1 MLRINDLKNF
11 IEISNFKSLK
21 QTATKLEI
29 TQPALSDSLKRLE
42 TDLGC
47 LLFYRTK
54 NGVSLTPAG
63 RKLLE
68 KSKIIWNS
76 INELQAKNELITNV
90 TLGCHSVVGSYF
102 LPNMLNSIG
111 ELHPNN
117 KIQLKHGLSREIQE
131 EIQQGTIDVGVVVNA
146 IQNPDLVI
154 RNIAQDNVCIWRS
167 KKLTP
172 KDQLIC
178 DPGLFQSSSLIKKWK
193 NCPLKLLPS
202 SSLELIGRL
211 TESGV
216 GYGILPER
224 VVKIFNFNLVK
235 VPNSPSYK
243 DEFSIV
249 HRPEFGK
256 SKFEKDIITEI
267 KSSF

>member
-131 EIQQGTIDVGVVVNA
+131 EIQQDKIH
-146 IQNPDLVI
+146 PDH
-154 RNIAQDNVCIWRS
+154 S
-167 KKLTP
+167 HP
-172 KDQLIC
+172 
-178 DPGLFQSSSLIKKWK
+178 
-193 NCPLKLLPS
+193 
-202 SSLELIGRL
+202 
-211 TESGV
+211 
-216 GYGILPER
+216 
-224 VVKIFNFNLVK
+224 
-235 VPNSPSYK
+235 
-243 DEFSIV
+243 
-249 HRPEFGK
+249 
-256 SKFEKDIITEI
+256 
-267 KSSF
+267 

>member
-1 MLRINDLKNF
+1 MVRINDLKNF

-21 QTATKLEI
+21 QTAVKLEI
-29 TQPALSDSLKRLE
+29 TQPALSESLKRLE
-42 TDLGC
+42 ADLGC

-54 NGVSLTPAG
+54 NGVGLTPAG

-68 KSKIIWNS
+68 KSKLILNS
-76 INELQAKNELITNV
+76 LNELQSKNELYTNV
-90 TLGCHSVVGSYF
+90 ILGCHPVIGSYF
-102 LPNMLNSIG
+102 LPNILNSIG
-111 ELHPNN
+111 DLYLDNR
-117 KIQLKHGLSREIQE
+117 IQLKHGFSREIQE
-131 EIQQGTIDVGVVVNA
+131 GIQNGSIDIGVVVNA

-154 RNIAQDNVCIWRS
+154 KNIAQDNVCIWRS
-167 KKLTP
+167 KKLIP

-193 NCPLKLLPS
+193 KCPGKLLPS

-224 VVKIFNFNLVK
+224 MVKIFNFNLVR

-243 DEFSIV
+243 DEFSLV
-249 HRPEFGK
+249 HRPEFGRN
-256 SKFEKDIITEI
+256 KFEKDLITKI